1 MSLSLSWEKE
11 PDILQRLVRW
21 ELEALEVGFNL
32 VETWVS
38 EDKVDQ
44 QLFGQ
49 TMLRLGKGCL
59 DVGLWLVEVEKKLRC
74 QSEELHVFNERQS
87 CLESHLQVM
96 GIEKTIK
103 EFLSHTGLI
112 LGFNI
117 KPYSQINIEV
127 FYLDSIWEIFNA
139 MK

>member
-1 MSLSLSWEKE
+1 
-11 PDILQRLVRW
+11 
-21 ELEALEVGFNL
+21 
-32 VETWVS
+32 
-38 EDKVDQ
+38 
-44 QLFGQ
+44 
-49 TMLRLGKGCL
+49 MLGLGKGCL
-59 DVGLWLVEVEKKLRC
+59 DVGLWLVEVEKKLRS

-96 GIEKTIK
+96 GIEKAIK
-103 EFLSHTGLI
+103 EFLSHTCLI
-112 LGFNI
+112 LRFNI